1 MQEEILI
8 KSQLSKKWNNFFVY
22 IIITFLIVSMSFL
35 GSSLLIANK
44 NYKIELEDLHN
55 YYYNEDLEKY
65 AYRHSYGYNFYEYF
79 YEFDEFLEYYNEQ
92 EYDSHTASFFD
103 FYNYHTL
110 RTTYY
115 YGTKALTLLILNWVF
130 FVFFLISFIYYLCI
144 KNCEL
149 TITEKNIIGKSISG
163 RKVTLP
169 LYMVSS
175 FSTRKFLSL
184 ISVSSASGR
193 TKFYFIANNQEIGD
207 VLQNSINERQANTQ
221 TTQQTPTNNLDE
233 LKKLKELLDA
243 EIITKEEFEQKK
255 KQLLD
260 L

>member
-8 KSQLSKKWNNFFVY
+8 KSQFSEKTKKIFLAIILSCCILSVIFFIVASIYGRNQYFDFLDSKYWYEWKDAYVYDPWYYSDPGEYREFDTIQELYSYLKKIGRSSGFFHY
-22 IIITFLIVSMSFL
+22 TIFEGTGFFIPSMSFL
-35 GSSLLIANK
+35 L
-44 NYKIELEDLHN
+44 
-55 YYYNEDLEKY
+55 
-65 AYRHSYGYNFYEYF
+65 F
-79 YEFDEFLEYYNEQ
+79 
-92 EYDSHTASFFD
+92 ASIFGI
-103 FYNYHTL
+103 
-110 RTTYY
+110 TY
-115 YGTKALTLLILNWVF
+115 LILR
-130 FVFFLISFIYYLCI
+130 
-144 KNCEL
+144 KCEL
-149 TITEKNIIGKSISG
+149 TITEKNIVGTSVFG

-207 VLQNSINERQANTQ
+207 ELQNSINERQANTQ
-221 TTQQTPTNNLDE
+221 TTQQTIPTPQQTPTNNLDE

-255 KQLLD
+255 KQMLGL
-260 L
+260 

>member
-8 KSQLSKKWNNFFVY
+8 KSQFSKKWKN
-22 IIITFLIVSMSFL
+22 ICIITIISFL
-35 GSSLLIANK
+35 VISVIFFILSAIIGRYNALYFEYGS
-44 NYKIELEDLHN
+44 
-55 YYYNEDLEKY
+55 
-65 AYRHSYGYNFYEYF
+65 RYG
-79 YEFDEFLEYYNEQ
+79 LW
-92 EYDSHTASFFD
+92 
-103 FYNYHTL
+103 
-110 RTTYY
+110 Y
-115 YGTKALTLLILNWVF
+115 YGKYFENARELNTYLKEIGEQPGFFNDILFAPTFFILSLV
-130 FVFFLISFIYYLCI
+130 FVFFSILTIIIYAIL
-144 KNCEL
+144 KKCEL
-149 TITEKNIIGKSISG
+149 TVTEKNIIGKSILG

-221 TTQQTPTNNLDE
+221 TAQQTISTPQQAPINNLDD

-255 KQLLD
+255 KQILGL
-260 L
+260 